1 MTANKP
7 HQEERTIVMSLSRLS
22 TPSHRRM
29 LPALLAAAAAAVVLA
44 ACGSSGGSPPP
55 GGPGPSGSGGSS
67 PAAHPPA
74 AGGAALMLRRT
85 SLGIILTDGQ
95 GFTVY
100 AFEADRG
107 TTSRCTGACAAA
119 WPPVITSAA
128 RVMVADGADES
139 LVGEITRAGG
149 ARQVTYDG
157 HPLYRYAGDAIPGA
171 ITGQGSEA
179 FGARWDVLTA
189 AGTKV
194 TTAWPLCTTVRP

>member
-7 HQEERTIVMSLSRLS
+7 HQEERTIVMSLSKLS
-22 TPSHRRM
+22 TSSRRRM
-29 LPALLAAAAAAVVLA
+29 LPALLAAAAAGAVLA
-44 ACGSSGGSPPP
+44 ACGSPGGSPSP
-55 GGPGPSGSGGSS
+55 GGPGPYGPGGSVQ
-67 PAAHPPA
+67 AARPPA
-74 AGGAALMLRRT
+74 SGGAALMLERT
-85 SLGIILTDGQ
+85 SLGIILTDGR

-149 ARQVTYDG
+149 ARQVTYAG

-179 FGARWDVLTA
+179 FGARWDVLTP
-189 AGTKV
+189 AGTEV
-194 TTAWPLCTTVRP
+194 TTSWPLRSTVMP

>member
-1 MTANKP
+1 MTTNKS
-7 HQEERTIVMSLSRLS
+7 HQEERTIVMSLSKLS
-22 TPSHRRM
+22 TSSRRRM
-29 LPALLAAAAAAVVLA
+29 LPALLAAAAAGAVLA
-44 ACGSSGGSPPP
+44 ACGSPGGSPSP
-55 GGPGPSGSGGSS
+55 GGPGPYGPGGSVQ
-67 PAAHPPA
+67 AARPPA
-74 AGGAALMLRRT
+74 SGGAALMLERT
-85 SLGIILTDGQ
+85 SLGIILTDGR

-128 RVMVADGADES
+128 RVMAAGGADES
-139 LVGEITRAGG
+139 LAGEITRAGG
-149 ARQVTYDG
+149 ARQVTYAG

-171 ITGQGSEA
+171 ITGQGSDA